1 MGESIVG
8 ALKDENKM
16 GESAAS
22 DDVLEASVS
31 FGRFENDSSLSWE
44 KWSSFSPN
52 KYLEE
57 VEKCSTPGS
66 VAQKKAYF
74 EAHYKKI
81 AARKAELLDL
91 EKQMGTDPLG
101 SDDPNCGDQ
110 IRNTD
115 GNNTEFDVSNGQSS
129 AEGVDQDTNLI
140 SVVTTTHVDEPSE
153 SNEGAPITIECQ
165 SSSVEEA
172 EEELDSK
179 QGTPKLKDG
188 EETVSIKEEASPMG
202 SQNVMELPPSLDNG
216 TGNTPRIKKE
226 RPKLDP
232 PKETKKITLANKERK
247 TASVMK
253 KAVSP
258 IAKSPQISK
267 PRDSKPTPTSKM
279 ISSSQPSIKKANGSS
294 LPKSKNPS
302 AGEIKKPSPRSKIPS
317 AGEWK
322 KVAPTSLHMSL
333 SLGPPHSDSASLTTT
348 RKSLIMEKMGDKD
361 IVRRA
366 FKTFQNSF
374 NQLKP
379 SSEVRSS
386 VPKQVSAKS
395 TEPRVSTSITT
406 QRDKERPLKAGVVDQ
421 KNTKTAPTFGLR
433 SNERAEKRKEF
444 FKKLEEK
451 SNAKQTEKTRLQS
464 KSKEQKEVEI
474 KKLRQSLNFKATPM
488 PGFYQGQRTSKSN
501 LNKEVAKHGSSLA

>member
-1 MGESIVG
+1 MG

-165 SSSVEEA
+165 NSSVEEA

-294 LPKSKNPS
+294 LPKNKNPS

>member
-1 MGESIVG
+1 
-8 ALKDENKM
+8 M

-202 SQNVMELPPSLDNG
+202 SQDVMELPPSLDNG

-232 PKETKKITLANKERK
+232 PKETKKVKCFKFLH
-247 TASVMK
+247 
-253 KAVSP
+253 
-258 IAKSPQISK
+258 
-267 PRDSKPTPTSKM
+267 
-279 ISSSQPSIKKANGSS
+279 
-294 LPKSKNPS
+294 
-302 AGEIKKPSPRSKIPS
+302 
-317 AGEWK
+317 
-322 KVAPTSLHMSL
+322 KVVL
-333 SLGPPHSDSASLTTT
+333 
-348 RKSLIMEKMGDKD
+348 
-361 IVRRA
+361 
-366 FKTFQNSF
+366 
-374 NQLKP
+374 
-379 SSEVRSS
+379 
-386 VPKQVSAKS
+386 
-395 TEPRVSTSITT
+395 
-406 QRDKERPLKAGVVDQ
+406 
-421 KNTKTAPTFGLR
+421 
-433 SNERAEKRKEF
+433 
-444 FKKLEEK
+444 
-451 SNAKQTEKTRLQS
+451 
-464 KSKEQKEVEI
+464 
-474 KKLRQSLNFKATPM
+474 
-488 PGFYQGQRTSKSN
+488 
-501 LNKEVAKHGSSLA
+501 

>member
-22 DDVLEASVS
+22 DDVLEVSVS

-153 SNEGAPITIECQ
+153 SNEGAPITIERQ

-179 QGTPKLKDG
+179 QDY
-188 EETVSIKEEASPMG
+188 
-202 SQNVMELPPSLDNG
+202 
-216 TGNTPRIKKE
+216 
-226 RPKLDP
+226 
-232 PKETKKITLANKERK
+232 LANKERK

-501 LNKEVAKHGSSLA
+501 LNKVCASSILPD